1 MKERK
6 ILMEE
11 QDSGYI
17 GAVATLSEVVS
28 RLCSDASAEKN
39 LGHMFDKTNG

>member
-1 MKERK
+1 M
-6 ILMEE
+6 
-11 QDSGYI
+11 
-17 GAVATLSEVVS
+17 GAVATLAEVDS